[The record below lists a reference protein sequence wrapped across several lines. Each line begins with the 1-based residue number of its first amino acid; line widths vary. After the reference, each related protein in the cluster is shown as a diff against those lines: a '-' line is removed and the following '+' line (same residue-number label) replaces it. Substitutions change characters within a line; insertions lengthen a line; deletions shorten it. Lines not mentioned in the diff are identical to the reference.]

1 MRRAVDWY
9 GNDSIW
15 QPLQRRAM
23 QRDFGWERSAHRYL
37 ALYEALMA
45 DKPEAAAPEHAPAL
59 SSAA

>member
-23 QRDFGWERSAHRYL
+23 QRDFGWERSARRYL
-37 ALYEALMA
+37 ALYEELMA
-45 DKPEAAAPEHAPAL
+45 KDSATASSEPAPAL